1 MHTSQQR
8 ETERERGSAAKCI
21 HTVVVSNQQLPGA
34 VFQLGPNNIILTI
47 HHHHQVILR
56 EEREKQLP
64 REKEEEIER
73 ERHRR
78 RGVRQS
84 PLSLMPF
91 EDRRSFSHSH
101 PNPTHREQQEC
112 RERCAAACP
121 RRGAERNK
129 KGEKQISI
137 GQQRTNMPS
146 VKLPA
151 LPWLLQ
157 LRKLLKRRLRAM
169 STGRAL
175 FLVDCALARCVKR
188 LGKFSEYWAR
198 K

>member
-1 MHTSQQR
+1 MYTSGRYQISSYR
-8 ETERERGSAAKCI
+8 CHFS
-21 HTVVVSNQQLPGA
+21 V
-34 VFQLGPNNIILTI
+34 GPKQHHPTI

-56 EEREKQLP
+56 EEREKQLE
-64 REKEEEIER
+64 RKKKR